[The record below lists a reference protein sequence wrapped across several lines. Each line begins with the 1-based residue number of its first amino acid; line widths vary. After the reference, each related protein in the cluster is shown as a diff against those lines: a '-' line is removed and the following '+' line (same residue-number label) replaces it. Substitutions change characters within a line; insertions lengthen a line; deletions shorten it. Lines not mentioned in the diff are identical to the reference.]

1 MKKTFYELL
10 GVPPTAP
17 RELIGMACKRR
28 LAKLED
34 AGTDEAKAEAFAIRE
49 AWSTLGDDKLRA
61 AYDARLANPQAD
73 AVLDA
78 RAAAFAEKLGP
89 EGVAA
94 ALIKP
99 REVPRNWSRV
109 AKLLS
114 VGMAGLMMVGW
125 ALYSKKAREDRIERT
140 EAATW
145 EAETGEKWPGRAK
158 AEAAMRGE
166 GVATEPAKSGG
177 SAEPFS
183 AEKFEQEMREK
194 EAAIR
199 DQVAS
204 DQQKQEDEFRRK
216 QAGEEPPRSRR
227 RYRDR

>member
-10 GVPPTAP
+10 GVPPTAN
-17 RELIGMACKRR
+17 RDLIGMACKRR
-28 LAKLED
+28 LAKLEES
-34 AGTDEAKAEAFAIRE
+34 ATEEAKAEAFAIRE
-49 AWSTLGDDKLRA
+49 AWSTLGDEKLRA
-61 AYDARLANPQAD
+61 AYDARLANPQAE
-73 AVLDA
+73 ALLDA

-89 EGVAA
+89 EGMAA

-125 ALYSKKAREDRIERT
+125 VLYSKSAREQRIERT

-145 EAETGEKWPGRAK
+145 EAETGEKWPGREK
-158 AEAAMRGE
+158 AAAAARGDS
-166 GVATEPAKSGG
+166 VAEPAKAAGPG
-177 SAEPFS
+177 EPFS
-183 AEKFEQEMREK
+183 AEKFEQEMGEK

-199 DQVAS
+199 EQVAT

-216 QAGEEPPRSRR
+216 QAGEESPRSRR
-227 RYRDR
+227 RVRDR